1 MKINKEMFEE
11 LTFIPHR
18 NSRSAISAKKKFDN
32 GCLISVVTGE
42 GLYGDLDATEFY
54 DSTFEV
60 AAFDAK
66 GEFIR
71 LTPHDDVIGH
81 QTIKEVSHIMTQLQN
96 NPESLRV
103 DECSYN

>member
-1 MKINKEMFEE
+1 MNKEKEMFEE

-18 NSRSAISAKKKFDN
+18 NSKSAISAKKEFDN

-60 AAFDAK
+60 AVFDAN
-66 GEFIR
+66 GVFIR

-81 QTIKEVSHIMTQLQN
+81 QTIKEVSQIMTQLQN
-96 NPESLRV
+96 DPESLRV
-103 DECSYN
+103 DEFTDY

>member
-1 MKINKEMFEE
+1 MFEE

-18 NSRSAISAKKKFDN
+18 NSQSAISARKEFDN

-60 AAFDAK
+60 AVFDAN
-66 GEFIR
+66 GDFIR

-81 QTIKEVSHIMTQLQN
+81 QTIKEVSQIMTQLQN
-96 NPESLRV
+96 DPESLRV
-103 DECSYN
+103 DEFTDY